1 VPLLTLAWIVAAL
14 PAQVVGLFTATLGV
28 GFTVSVPE
36 AEALPQLLLSLTT
49 TL

>member
-1 VPLLTLAWIVAAL
+1 M
-14 PAQVVGLFTATLGV
+14 PAQVVGLFTVTLGV

-36 AEALPQLLLSLTT
+36 AEALLQLLLSVIT